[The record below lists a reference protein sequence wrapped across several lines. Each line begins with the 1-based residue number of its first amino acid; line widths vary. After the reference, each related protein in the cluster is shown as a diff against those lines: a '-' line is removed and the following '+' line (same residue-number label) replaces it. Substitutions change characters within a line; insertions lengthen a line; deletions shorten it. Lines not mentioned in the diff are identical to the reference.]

1 MLAVLTIAHALGS
14 GALAHADTATS
25 EALSDDGAA
34 AQAKLLFD
42 QGVAALASE
51 RWLEAEALFR
61 RSAEI
66 VPRSS
71 SLYNLALALFELRRY
86 AECVEISERVLSEG
100 NADEVEKVRE
110 PAARLRERSLAYVAV
125 VLLAVDP
132 ADASVTVDG
141 GEAVAESGAQR
152 KLLLPSGVHRVS
164 ASAPGKVT
172 EERVLALKAGD
183 QTSLDLILAAPPQA
197 ARAAASAVSPVRAL
211 RTQVELGTNAQ
222 PPRPA
227 PTPYLPW
234 FVGGA
239 GALALTAGLITGLM
253 ANAADND
260 FTDRCGGTTD
270 CDPKLKPLAQKTER
284 LALATDILLATG
296 AGALGIGITLWL
308 LNANDASVDKTN
320 AKITLRGFGAQL
332 RVGL

>member
-1 MLAVLTIAHALGS
+1 MLAVLSIAYALGS
-14 GALAHADTATS
+14 AALAHADTATS
-25 EALSDDGAA
+25 GAT
-34 AQAKLLFD
+34 QAKLLFD

-51 RWLEAEALFR
+51 RWQEAEALFR
-61 RSAEI
+61 RSAEV

-86 AECVEISERVLSEG
+86 AECVQISERVLSEG
-100 NADEVEKVRE
+100 KADEVEKLRE
-110 PAARLRERSLAYVAV
+110 PAARLRERALTHVAV

-132 ADASVTVDG
+132 ADASVTMDG
-141 GEAVAESGAQR
+141 GEALAESGAQR
-152 KLLLPSGVHRVS
+152 KLLLPSGVHRVT

-183 QTSLDLILAAPPQA
+183 QTSLDLNLAAPPEA
-197 ARAAASAVSPVRAL
+197 ARVAASAPSPVQTH
-211 RTQVELGTNAQ
+211 RTRVELGTEAH
-222 PPRPA
+222 PRRPA

-234 FVGGA
+234 FAGGA

-260 FTDRCGGTTD
+260 FTHRCGGTTD

-308 LNANDASVDKTN
+308 LDTDDASADKTN

-332 RVGL
+332 SVGL